1 MSYADMTVREFV
13 EELSTD
19 SATPGGGSA
28 AAIAGAMGAA
38 LGEMVCN
45 LTIGKEDFE
54 EVEDDM
60 EAAWETLEG
69 HRERLLDLADEDSE
83 AFDELMAAYRTPED
97 EGKAEAIEAASK
109 TAAEVP
115 METAQECLG
124 VIEESIDVAA
134 AGNPNAVTD
143 AGTAALLAHAALESA
158 LYNVEINLG
167 SIDDEAFCV
176 EMQEKTDQLIEDADA
191 ALAEAQ
197 DAVDANL

>member
-45 LTIGKEDFE
+45 LTIDKEGFE
-54 EVEDDM
+54 DVEDEM
-60 EAAWETLEG
+60 EAARDALEG
-69 HRERLLDLADEDSE
+69 RRERLLELADEDSA
-83 AFDELMAAYRTPED
+83 AFDELMAAFRTPED

-167 SIDDEAFCV
+167 SIDDGTFRA
-176 EMQEKTDQLIEDADA
+176 EMQEKTDRLVEDADD
-191 ALAEAQ
+191 ALAEVQ
-197 DAVDANL
+197 GAVDENL

>member
-1 MSYADMTVREFV
+1 MSFADMTVREFV
-13 EELSTD
+13 EELSGD

-28 AAIAGAMGAA
+28 AAVAGAMGAA

-54 EVEDDM
+54 DVEADM
-60 EAAWETLEG
+60 EAAREALEDS
-69 HRERLLDLADEDSE
+69 RERLFELADEDAE

-97 EGKAEAIEAASK
+97 EGKAEAIEEASK

-115 METAQECLG
+115 VETAEECLI
-124 VIEESIDVAA
+124 VIEEAVDVAA
-134 AGNPNAVTD
+134 KGNPNAVTD

-167 SIDDEAFCV
+167 SIDDEAFREAMREETDRLV
-176 EMQEKTDQLIEDADA
+176 EEADA
-191 ALAEAQ
+191 ALAEVQ

>member
-1 MSYADMTVREFV
+1 MSFADMTVREFV
-13 EELSTD
+13 AELSTD
-19 SATPGGGSA
+19 DATPGGGSG
-28 AAIAGAMGAA
+28 AAITGAMGAA

-54 EVEDDM
+54 HVEADM
-60 EAAWETLEG
+60 VAARETLEG
-69 HRERLLDLADEDSE
+69 HRERLLDLADEDSA

-97 EGKAEAIEAASK
+97 EGKAEAIEEASK

-115 METAQECLG
+115 LETAQECLA

-134 AGNPNAVTD
+134 KGNPHSVTD

-167 SIDDEAFCV
+167 SIDDEDFCE
-176 EMQEKTDQLIEDADA
+176 EMRKETDELVTAADA
-191 ALAEAQ
+191 ALAEVQ
-197 DAVDANL
+197 DAVDENL

>member
-1 MSYADMTVREFV
+1 MSFADMTVREFV

-19 SATPGGGSA
+19 SATPGGGSG

-45 LTIGKEDFE
+45 LTIGKDDFE
-54 EVEDDM
+54 DVEADM
-60 EAAWETLEG
+60 EASRAALEG

-97 EGKAEAIEAASK
+97 EGKAEAIEEASK

-115 METAQECLG
+115 LETAEECLA

-134 AGNPNAVTD
+134 KGNPHSVTD
-143 AGTAALLAHAALESA
+143 AGTAALLAHASLESA

-167 SIDDEAFCV
+167 SIDDETFCT
-176 EMQEKTDQLIEDADA
+176 EMEEQTDQLVEEADA
-191 ALAEAQ
+191 ALADVR